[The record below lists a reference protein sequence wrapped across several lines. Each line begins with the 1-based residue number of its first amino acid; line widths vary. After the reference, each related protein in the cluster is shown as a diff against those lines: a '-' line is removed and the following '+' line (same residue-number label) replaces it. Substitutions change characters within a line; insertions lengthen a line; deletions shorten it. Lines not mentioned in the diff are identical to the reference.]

1 MKWLKYK
8 TLTRSNKNRMV
19 AGVCGGLGEF
29 LDIDPTIIRLIFV
42 FGSIAGV
49 GSAFLVYLV
58 LAIVVPPA
66 EEAGE
71 SD

>member
-1 MKWLKYK
+1 MAEYK
-8 TLTRSNKNRMV
+8 ALTRSNNNRMV

-66 EEAGE
+66 EEPAEGN
-71 SD
+71 